1 MTEYVE
7 ILIALLGGGA
17 AFSFL
22 GKLLELLFN
31 RGKTLRDE
39 LRQEIARLEGNIKE
53 LDAKIIHLEAEIETW
68 KNKVDEWRNKY
79 YALMEEY
86 QLLKVATAAKDQ
98 LIAALQAELAR
109 LKGEDPQEEE
119 TNVD

>member
-1 MTEYVE
+1 MTEYIE

-17 AFSFL
+17 VFSFL

-39 LRQEIARLEGNIKE
+39 LRQEIARLENNIKE
-53 LDAKIIHLEAEIETW
+53 LEAKIIHLEAAIETW
-68 KNKVDEWRNKY
+68 KSKVDEWRNKY
-79 YALMEEY
+79 YALMEEHH
-86 QLLKVATAAKDQ
+86 LLKVATAAKDQ